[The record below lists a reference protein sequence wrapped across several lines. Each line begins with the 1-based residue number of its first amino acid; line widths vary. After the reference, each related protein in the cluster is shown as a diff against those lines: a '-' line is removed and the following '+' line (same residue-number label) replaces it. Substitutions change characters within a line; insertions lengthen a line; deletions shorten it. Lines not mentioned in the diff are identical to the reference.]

1 MPEWDVFNHYFP
13 DFRINRELFKVA
25 AIGHRM
31 DHPGMNTGFG
41 VDGKMHQGDFQ
52 SHKKSN
58 LLHEKSECADRDSNP
73 GLGVG
78 NA

>member
-1 MPEWDVFNHYFP
+1 
-13 DFRINRELFKVA
+13 
-25 AIGHRM
+25 M
-31 DHPGMNTGFG
+31 DQPGMNTGFG
-41 VDGKMHQGDFQ
+41 VDDKMHQEDFQ